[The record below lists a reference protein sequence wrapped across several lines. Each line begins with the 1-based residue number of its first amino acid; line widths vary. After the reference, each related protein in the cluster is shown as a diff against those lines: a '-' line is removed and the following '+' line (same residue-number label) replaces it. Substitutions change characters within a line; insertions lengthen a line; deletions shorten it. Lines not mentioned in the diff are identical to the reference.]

1 MKIAIKGPLLSVT
14 GYGVHTRQIFSW
26 AISRGHDVSA
36 VIVPWGICTFYV
48 NPDSLDGLIGEIMEC
63 TQPPQNPDISF
74 QVQLPDEW
82 DPNLAKINIGV
93 TAGVESDICSQ
104 SWVEACGRM
113 HKVIVP
119 SQFTKSTFVRSGVP
133 EDKIVVIPEAHS
145 HCDDISAN
153 LDEKLQ
159 SLPTSFNF
167 LVFGQLTGDNPENDR
182 KNTFW
187 TLRWLAE
194 TFKEDKDV
202 GIIVKTNLGRF
213 TTADRNR
220 SVMVFENLMKEIKT
234 GPFPRF
240 YLAHGMLD
248 QSEIS
253 TLYKSPVVKALVAPT
268 RGEGWGLPLLDASC
282 AGLPVIATNYS
293 GHLDFLKYTKFLPIQ
308 YDLVPVHP
316 SRIDGR
322 VWIEGSQW
330 AAPRG
335 ESVKERLTKFRKGP
349 TLPTEWAIKGSK
361 KLIVQFSLDKV
372 KEKYDAFMG
381 ILIDHP

>member
-36 VIVPWGICTFYV
+36 VIVPWGICTFYI
-48 NPDSLDGLIGEIMEC
+48 NPDSLDGLIGKIMEC
-63 TQPPQNPDISF
+63 TQPPEDPDISF

-104 SWVEACGRM
+104 SWVEACTKM

-145 HCDDISAN
+145 HSGDISSN
-153 LDEKLQ
+153 LDEQLQ
-159 SLPTSFNF
+159 SLPTPFNF

-182 KNTFW
+182 KNTFY

-194 TFKEDKDV
+194 VFKEDKDV

-220 SVMVFENLMKEIKT
+220 SVAVFENLMKQIKT

-253 TLYKSPVVKALVAPT
+253 TLYRSPVVKALVSPT
-268 RGEGWGLPLLDASC
+268 RGEGWGLPLLDAAC

-316 SRIDGR
+316 SRLDGR
-322 VWIEGSQW
+322 VWIEGSKW
-330 AAPRG
+330 AAPR
-335 ESVKERLTKFRKGP
+335 EASVKERLIKFRKGP
-349 TLPTEWAIKGSK
+349 TLPAEWAIEGSK

-372 KEKYDAFMG
+372 KEKYDAFMET
-381 ILIDHP
+381 LIDRP